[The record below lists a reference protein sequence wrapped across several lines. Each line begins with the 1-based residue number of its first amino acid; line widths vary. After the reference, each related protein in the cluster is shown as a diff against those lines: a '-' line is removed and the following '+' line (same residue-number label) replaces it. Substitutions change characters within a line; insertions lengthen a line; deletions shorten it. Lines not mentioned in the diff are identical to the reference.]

1 MLYRLTVAGIG
12 TQSKFT
18 VLTAGQNRDL
28 WIQLSSAPNDAISK
42 LKRLPKTSPLR
53 DLIVRII
60 NPFVQQEMGLG
71 LDTNGIVIVEPGP
84 NGSRLGFRAGDI
96 IEEINGVTI
105 ISAEQIDELVGSS
118 SRSGQFI
125 ISRNGQ
131 RLIIRYRL

>member
-1 MLYRLTVAGIG
+1 
-12 TQSKFT
+12 
-18 VLTAGQNRDL
+18 
-28 WIQLSSAPNDAISK
+28 
-42 LKRLPKTSPLR
+42 
-53 DLIVRII
+53 VRII

-84 NGSRLGFRAGDI
+84 NGSSLGFRAGDI

-118 SRSGQFI
+118 SSRSGQFI